1 MRDVAPQPSPVFPK
15 PVYARAEVTSI
26 AGVGKLLASHASS
39 RKFFCPAEDSH
50 CAQTQFSG
58 SVSKTYE
65 TIEDCEQDGY
75 DDDDDSGE
83 ELCSVAFAGELLRYY
98 PSRPLALKTSRIA
111 VLKLEAQWQ
120 RCSLGELT
128 GEVRERWRD
137 QEERDTPCR
146 RDANC
151 SSFRCAR
158 IFVWIMKTR
167 CGKRGCSLPHATG
180 TFAFYR

>member
-1 MRDVAPQPSPVFPK
+1 MRNVAQPSPVFPK

-26 AGVGKLLASHASS
+26 PGVGKLLVSQASS

-65 TIEDCEQDGY
+65 TIEESASYEQDA
-75 DDDDDSGE
+75 DDDDDFGSGE
-83 ELCSVAFAGELLRYY
+83 ELCSVMFAGKLLQYY

-128 GEVRERWRD
+128 GEVRETKR
-137 QEERDTPCR
+137 ERERVRERNPTSHTSQSGAHMEQCQADVPPPGC
-146 RDANC
+146 AC
-151 SSFRCAR
+151 S
-158 IFVWIMKTR
+158 
-167 CGKRGCSLPHATG
+167 
-180 TFAFYR
+180 Y